1 MKIFPNKDTV
11 FPTLVRMVREFNLL
25 PFIAQEEQYVI
36 ASVMPGVTIGDGA
49 VIAAGSVVTHD
60 VESMGVVGG
69 VPARFI
75 KKVE

>member
-11 FPTLVRMVREFNLL
+11 FPTLARMVREFSLL

-36 ASVMPGVTIGDGA
+36 SSVMQGVTIGDDS

-60 VESMGVVGG
+60 VGPMSVVGG
-69 VPARFI
+69 VPARFL